1 MNFVDIGMAD
11 LDCPDFS
18 FAFFSV
24 LVGWTQILRQR
35 KHKQVSEWL
44 IGFINEHMLTFLDF

>member
-24 LVGWTQILRQR
+24 LVGWTQIFRQR